1 MSHTSMYNPITNP
14 LPGYQQNPYL
24 LRAQRSPAS
33 PETFGPRRTS
43 NPLQNAGASV
53 LDQSQH

>member
-24 LRAQRSPAS
+24 LRNAQRSPDAAI
-33 PETFGPRRTS
+33 GPRRIS
-43 NPLQNAGASV
+43 NPLQNAGVSV
-53 LDQSQH
+53 LDRSH